1 MKITRMKTGE
11 WSNIRAFFDL
21 ETSEG
26 FTLKG
31 FKIVLGGEDG
41 QFVAFPSQKGKDNEY
56 YDTIWADKDLKQ
68 KVKELAFDHYQSEEN
83 ATATDEGDFAI
94 PF

>member
-11 WSNIRAFFDL
+11 WSKVRAFFDL
-21 ETSEG
+21 ETEEG

-31 FKIVLGGEDG
+31 FKIVLGGEEG
-41 QFVAFPSQKGKDNEY
+41 RFVAFPSQKGNDDEY
-56 YDTIWADKDLKQ
+56 YDTIWADKDLKK
-68 KVKELAFDHYQSEEN
+68 KVREIAFDHYEASTIKS
-83 ATATDEGDFAI
+83 AIDEDI